1 MVSLILSVIGTN
13 IFFMPLEASAS
24 GEVNIKIGSAT
35 GEPGGTVKIPVNI
48 SGIPSEGINNI
59 NFSLRFESDNLE
71 LVSINPGNILDM
83 NNNISYYNYENI
95 IKFLFS
101 DATQKDFPLKKDGV
115 LAELNFKVKNDAVSG
130 VYKIQRYEIGSASS
144 SNKDAVGNENRL
156 ISLTVKIDDGTI
168 TVSNGAAPTATPI
181 GQVPTP
187 TATIP
192 PTPVKNT
199 SVPPTSAV
207 SQSKPVNTPVPTKAQ
222 VTPTSAIKA
231 TPIVL
236 VNENNKLMPKGIP
249 ADLAITVKTD
259 KNIYKENDIIKFNVK
274 YLNRLDKEASN
285 VVITAKFPA
294 GTTPVLSSI
303 KPMGTLTDNG
313 VEWKFATLGKGKV
326 GEVEF
331 ELQVSKLPIAMTTA
345 TSVITIDSKD
355 NVLKNDDN
363 KSIARFLL
371 LKNDSVLS
379 HKKYMNGYPDGT
391 IKPDK
396 EITRAEVAV
405 LFANLLGLDI
415 SDTTTV
421 AYKDVGKKHWAL
433 KYINAVSKAGIFKG
447 STVNG
452 VSMFNPDSHITRAEL
467 ATAITRYLELGEDRT
482 PLEVHFSD
490 ILGHWAMK
498 YIEEAYRLNIVS
510 GYTNGTFMP
519 KKKIKRAEVLVMLNR
534 MSFRGPVSTDEE
546 SPFKDLS
553 KKHWA
558 FGHIIES
565 TTDHTAVLDGQV
577 EIKK

>member
-1 MVSLILSVIGTN
+1 MKKVFLFSLILSVIGTSML
-13 IFFMPLEASAS
+13 FTPLEASAS
-24 GEVNIKIGSAT
+24 GEANIIIGSAT
-35 GEPGGTVKIPVNI
+35 GEPDGTVKIPVNI
-48 SGIPSEGINNI
+48 SGIPSAGINNI
-59 NFSLRFESDNLE
+59 DFSLRFESDNLE
-71 LVSINPGNILDM
+71 LVSINAGNIFDVPADLSFH
-83 NNNISYYNYENI
+83 NTGNI

-101 DATQKDFPLKKDGV
+101 DTTQRDYPLKKEGIM
-115 LAELNFKVKNDAVSG
+115 AELNFKVKKNAVQG
-130 VYKIQRYEIGSASS
+130 VYKIQRYEIGAFSS
-144 SNKDAVGNENRL
+144 IDSNKKLVPLAVM
-156 ISLTVKIDDGTI
+156 ISDGAI
-168 TVSNGAAPTATPI
+168 TVTNAATPTPTPF

-192 PTPVKNT
+192 PTPVKST

-207 SQSKPVNTPVPTKAQ
+207 SQSNPVNTPAPTKAQ
-222 VTPTSAIKA
+222 VTSTSAIKA

-236 VNENNKLMPKGIP
+236 VNENKKLIPKGIP
-249 ADLAITVKTD
+249 ADLAISVKTD
-259 KNIYKENDIIKFNVK
+259 KNIYKENEIIKFTIK

-285 VVITAKFPA
+285 VVISAKFPA

-303 KPMGTLTDNG
+303 KPMGTLKDNG
-313 VEWKFATLGKGKV
+313 IEWKFDTIGKGKV
-326 GEVEF
+326 GEIEY
-331 ELQVSKLPIAMTTA
+331 ELQVSKLAIAMTTA
-345 TSVITIDSKD
+345 TSLVTIDSKD

-363 KSIARFLL
+363 KSMARFLL
-371 LKNDSVLS
+371 LKNNAVLS

-421 AYKDVGKKHWAL
+421 TYQDVNKGHWAL

-452 VSMFNPDSHITRAEL
+452 VSLFNPNSYITRAEL

-510 GYTNGTFMP
+510 GYSNGTFMP
-519 KKKIKRAEVLVMLNR
+519 NNKIKRAEVLVMLNR

-558 FGHIIES
+558 YGHIIES
-565 TTDHTAVLDGQV
+565 TTDHTTILDGQA
-577 EIKK
+577 EIKR